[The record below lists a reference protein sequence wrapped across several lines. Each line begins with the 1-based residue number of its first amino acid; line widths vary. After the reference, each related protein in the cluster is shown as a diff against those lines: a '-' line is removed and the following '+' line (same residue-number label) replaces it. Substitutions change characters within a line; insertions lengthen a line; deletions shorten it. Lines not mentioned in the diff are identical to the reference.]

1 MVVESAAAAHAA
13 SEVSGESVMPAAAE
27 SAVPA
32 AMVGARLWMMGGLG
46 FVAGLPL
53 PLSAFTLRQWLSE
66 SGISL
71 AAIGL
76 SALISIAY
84 SLKFLWAPLLDQ
96 ARAPLGLARFGRRRG
111 WLLAIQPALV
121 LATVVLALSNPVA
134 APAGVVAAAAAIAF
148 CSASQDIVID
158 AWRIESYPQH
168 RQGAALAAYV
178 WGYRVAL
185 LISGSAAIKAV
196 DYVGWHGA
204 LLGVALLLAAGPLL
218 SLSVPEPSVVIVRSD
233 AAGLGSRLRRAVWEP
248 LHDFLRRRGA
258 LLILAFVALFRLGEA
273 MAGIMLAPFYRWL
286 GFDRAAVAVATGVP
300 SLLAVMAGVALGG
313 WLVARLGVGRALLLT
328 GCVQTAAML
337 MYVVMA
343 YSHGDR
349 GILITTVMTE
359 SFAIG
364 TADAAFITF
373 LSGLCSPAFT
383 ATQYALLSAL
393 AAIAVH
399 TVGSLSG
406 FLADAVGWQAFYAL
420 TVLAAF
426 PAMGLM
432 LIILRRYPA
441 GSVSPAAAPTARIA
455 PSQA

>member
-1 MVVESAAAAHAA
+1 
-13 SEVSGESVMPAAAE
+13 MPAAAE
-27 SAVPA
+27 SAAPA
-32 AMVGARLWMMGGLG
+32 ATAGARLWMMGGLG

-96 ARAPLGLARFGRRRG
+96 ARPPFGLARFGRRRG
-111 WLLAIQPALV
+111 WLLVIQPALV
-121 LATVVLALSNPVA
+121 LATVVLALSNPLV

-218 SLSVPEPSVVIVRSD
+218 SLTVPEPSVVIFRSH
-233 AAGLGSRLRRAVWEP
+233 AAGLGSRLRNAIWEP

-337 MYVVMA
+337 MYVVLA
-343 YSHGDR
+343 YSHDDR
-349 GILITTVMTE
+349 TILITTVMTE

-432 LIILRRYPA
+432 LVILRRYPP
-441 GSVSPAAAPTARIA
+441 GSVSPSEAPIVRTASSRA
-455 PSQA
+455 